1 MMAIVF
7 FFYLV
12 WIVVAVVVVAPLIVV
27 FLPVLLIP
35 ALVLPIIA
43 THYLPMLTARAVE
56 GLEFCLGIRT
66 SGGAYLRVGDV
77 VEAVANPG
85 VSEAYYRKPAL
96 ARIKRV
102 HSGWLYRLFRG
113 DRYDVEVTDGDE
125 EAVKQWENYA
135 VKHLEEFKQS
145 RNEVL
150 DHATL
155 TLNTT
160 PSLTPT
166 LTLPRQ
172 LSTGNENEEPSE
184 SVAPSQGY
192 GLNGVKLVANL
203 ASEEKDPAK
212 IIKRASASTTTSSS
226 SSSSATKLQLE
237 DEEKQQIGEAT
248 LDFKASVTVVLCVVV
263 MALPLVQFY
272 QRDQTW
278 SEHAHDLILDT
289 FGWEQL
295 SLQFRLNLTWPK
307 FNVPAISA
315 SFFLSLF
322 VLFLTLVRVYAT
334 QLLLWCSGQPW
345 FAMAESK
352 PGKWEQRGLV
362 AFASV
367 RYVG

>member
-7 FFYLV
+7 AFYLV
-12 WIVVAVVVVAPLIVV
+12 WLVVAVVAAAPAIIV

-66 SGGAYLRVGDV
+66 SGGAYL
-77 VEAVANPG
+77 P
-85 VSEAYYRKPAL
+85 
-96 ARIKRV
+96 
-102 HSGWLYRLFRG
+102 
-113 DRYDVEVTDGDE
+113 
-125 EAVKQWENYA
+125 
-135 VKHLEEFKQS
+135 
-145 RNEVL
+145 
-150 DHATL
+150 
-155 TLNTT
+155 
-160 PSLTPT
+160 
-166 LTLPRQ
+166 
-172 LSTGNENEEPSE
+172 
-184 SVAPSQGY
+184 
-192 GLNGVKLVANL
+192 
-203 ASEEKDPAK
+203 
-212 IIKRASASTTTSSS
+212 
-226 SSSSATKLQLE
+226 SSSATKLQLE

-263 MALPLVQFY
+263 MALPVVQFY